1 MKKSSFQSLPQVG
14 VFLVAAE
21 ALSFSEAAKQAGLT
35 PAGVSR
41 AISRLEERLG
51 VALFT
56 RTTRSVRLTEEGE
69 LFYRRCSEA
78 TAGLREAEEALQGRR
93 TEVRG
98 TLRISVP
105 STYAHFRLSKALP
118 RLIEQHPKLNLAVS
132 ISNRNV
138 NLIEDDFDAAIR
150 MGNLPDSRLVSRK
163 LEDAPLGFYAAPSYL
178 AKHGTPKSLDD
189 LRKHACIPFVL
200 PSTGKPIPW
209 LTSVNGV
216 DGEWIPK
223 GPAQFEDDVIGCL
236 HYCIGGGGIKQIFK
250 FIADEA
256 VQRGELVQVLK
267 KYSNRTRPFSLIYR
281 RNTMLSAKIIALSTF
296 LQTITADSI

>member
-1 MKKSSFQSLPQVG
+1 MKKSTFQSLPQVG
-14 VFLVAAE
+14 VFLAAAE
-21 ALSFSEAAKQAGLT
+21 AKSFSDAAKQAGIT

-56 RTTRSVRLTEEGE
+56 RTTRSVRLTEEGQ
-69 LFYRRCSEA
+69 LFYSRCAEA
-78 TAGLREAEEALQGRR
+78 TSGLREAEEALRGRQ

-118 RLIEQHPKLNLAVS
+118 RLLAQHPKLNLAVS

-138 NLIEDDFDAAIR
+138 NLIDDDFDAAIR
-150 MGNLPDSRLVSRK
+150 MGALPDSRLVSRK
-163 LEDAPLGFYAAPSYL
+163 LEEAALGFYAAPTYL
-178 AKHGTPKSLDD
+178 AQHGTPRSLDD

-216 DGEWIPK
+216 DGEWIPT
-223 GPAQFEDDVIGCL
+223 GRVQFEDDVIGCL
-236 HYCIGGGGIKQIFK
+236 HYCIGGGGVKQVFK

-256 VQRGELVQVLK
+256 VARGELVQILK

-281 RNTMLSAKIIALSTF
+281 RNTMMSGKIVALIKF
-296 LQTITADSI
+296 LQTVAS